1 MPTMDS
7 DDAPSPALSIEQA
20 KQQVCSYEAL
30 VRLSQPDPRLHDML
44 ANAKMQ
50 LEQAEKDAEEA
61 SQIPS
66 PTKMLQKFRS
76 KEAKCKSL
84 REQQQLVHEQAA
96 GLRKELAR
104 MDTLVQLQDED
115 CEKATYELSQLTAE
129 MVAAQAS
136 TTASQVGDTNR
147 PTPAEAAIAGKVL
160 RKFEEQA
167 TSTGGEPT
175 LASLQATLAQW
186 GAVPPATPPK
196 SAAGRGEAPDPIG
209 VSQDTQPK
217 LAEKPPSS
225 FQPSGTA
232 TVAPPPMATDNLTA
246 EAEALINQLRNLGGG
261 ATAVQASPEQLQQLQ
276 TLANRA
282 CRSPTKADNPR
293 SPTSPLEQPPT
304 SKQRTERAEEPEP
317 IPPDPAREIDAS
329 QGSQET
335 ALAANSVESE

>member
-1 MPTMDS
+1 M
-7 DDAPSPALSIEQA
+7 
-20 KQQVCSYEAL
+20 
-30 VRLSQPDPRLHDML
+30 
-44 ANAKMQ
+44 
-50 LEQAEKDAEEA
+50 
-61 SQIPS
+61 
-66 PTKMLQKFRS
+66 
-76 KEAKCKSL
+76 
-84 REQQQLVHEQAA
+84 HEQAA

-225 FQPSGTA
+225 TE
-232 TVAPPPMATDNLTA
+232 NLAA
-246 EAEALINQLRNLGGG
+246 EAEALITHLRNLRGG
-261 ATAVQASPEQLQQLQ
+261 ATTVQASPEQLQQLQ

-293 SPTSPLEQPPT
+293 TPISPLEQPPT

-317 IPPDPAREIDAS
+317 VPPDPARDSDAS
-329 QGSQET
+329 QGSQDT
-335 ALAANSVESE
+335 ALAASPVEAE